1 MNSEL
6 NSIWLDWR
14 TKVPDGTPNPSNDY
28 HLVLLKE
35 LCHKKGIDKD
45 IVDNV
50 ILFLERKMGDIISSD
65 DDKFN
70 RLESKEIVLDDK
82 FYSWLE
88 ENLSDDDFVTEARI
102 YQSKYSSG
110 DAFQITSDAG
120 LSTFDGKPILN
131 YDEESGDFKDSGKT
145 LDASQLFIK
154 QSDTKDIKKPSVNY
168 VLVGKGGTQ
177 VTMKGGDNVVYV
189 LDAAESNLK
198 LFSKAKPANAINW
211 MDASLETAQ
220 GLGLYLSK
228 NYADLMYTAMTSKDA
243 SKLGKLQTQLV
254 AELPGA
260 LAKGNFASKGVSAI
274 KSKIGTASIDNWFRL
289 AVLAAGMRDFKHKD
303 LGTTIVHAKITDY
316 YDALLANSTVDTSG
330 AKKNT
335 ADMVLTNASSDDA
348 LISEIG
354 DKISPEVYR
363 HISYNPS
370 TGVCY
375 IHAGPTEDT
384 KKTGTKFIQ
393 MSMKASAGG
402 AQLGKI
408 SGLIRKHFHMKQNTE
423 YIIDFIGEGF
433 LSKAFDKV
441 KQVGKAVISKI
452 TDIASK
458 VFNIG
463 NKFLNQWKGKK
474 GRKSTINN
482 FYKKNKSFKG
492 AVKKAVNEGI
502 VNGEYQDGDLLLEKT
517 AGKLSFDE
525 KLKVLG
531 NDQTA
536 LDDAI
541 TLTQGMV
548 NVLVKSSAPAAIAV
562 KKESDL
568 KTKVSMNL
576 ESIYKLMSNYVTADL
591 LISMVKDGKKKAK
604 DVQTLLNDFAILEK
618 EMIFGRS
625 SLPIWKV
632 YGRDEKNTSATHIYY
647 GGSTE
652 FIKQET
658 ISAGNVKNKIILGT
672 GVTKGSGKNFY
683 TFTIWFIE
691 GIGADGSEY
700 TEFRVGTNKG
710 DAGFSWV
717 FEGTKSHV
725 TETHVKSKTT

>member
-1 MNSEL
+1 MSFNL
-6 NSIWLDWR
+6 NSLWLDWR
-14 TKVPDGTPNPSNDY
+14 AKVPDGTPNPSNAY

-35 LCHKKGIDKD
+35 LCLSKGIDTKTTD
-45 IVDNV
+45 SV
-50 ILFLERKMGDIISSD
+50 ILFLERKMGDIILSD

-70 RLESKEIVLDDK
+70 RLESKKIVLDDK

-88 ENLSDDDFVTEARI
+88 ENLSDDDFITEARVYKKTYI
-102 YQSKYSSG
+102 TG

-131 YDEESGDFKDSGKT
+131 YDEESGDFKDSGKKFN
-145 LDASQLFIK
+145 ASQLFKK
-154 QSDTKDIKKPSVNY
+154 QSETKDIEKPSVNY

-177 VTMKGGDNVVYV
+177 VTLKGDDGVTYV
-189 LDAAESNLK
+189 IDAAKSNWSK
-198 LFSKAKPANAINW
+198 FSKAKPVNAINW

-220 GLGLYLSK
+220 GLGLYLK
-228 NYADLMYTAMTSKDA
+228 KDYATPMLTAMKSENETKIA
-243 SKLGKLQTQLV
+243 KLQL
-254 AELPGA
+254 ELINDVRSSLG
-260 LAKGNFASKGVSAI
+260 KGNFASKGVSAI
-274 KSKIGTASIDNWFRL
+274 KSKLETASIDSWYRL
-289 AVLAAGMRDFKHKD
+289 AILAAGMIDFKHKD
-303 LGTTIVHAKITDY
+303 LGTTIVHAKIEDY
-316 YDALLANSTVDTSG
+316 YKALRANTTVDTSG
-330 AKKNT
+330 VKKNT
-335 ADMVLTNASSDDA
+335 GDMVLTNASSDDA

-354 DKISPEVYR
+354 DPISPDVYR
-363 HISYNPS
+363 HISYNKS
-370 TGVCY
+370 SGVCY
-375 IHAGPTEDT
+375 IHEGPNEDT
-384 KKTGTKFIQ
+384 KKTGTEFIQ
-393 MSMKASAGG
+393 MSMKAKSGG

-408 SGLIRKHFHMKQNTE
+408 SGLIRKYFHMKQNTE

-463 NKFLNQWKGKK
+463 NKFLNKWEGKK
-474 GRKSTINN
+474 GKKSTINN
-482 FYKKNKSFKG
+482 FFKKNKKFKG
-492 AVKKAVNEGI
+492 AVKKAVKEGI
-502 VNGEYQDGDLLLEKT
+502 VKGEYQGDNLLLEKT
-517 AGKLSFDE
+517 AGKLSFDD
-525 KLKVLG
+525 KLIVLG

-548 NVLVKSSAPAAIAV
+548 DSLVKTSAPAAIAV
-562 KKESDL
+562 AKETDL
-568 KTKVSMNL
+568 AKNVSMDL

-604 DVQTLLNDFAILEK
+604 DVQALLNDFAILEK

-652 FIKQET
+652 FIKQKT

-672 GVTKGSGKNFY
+672 GITKGGSKNFY

-725 TETHVKSKTT
+725 KETYVKSKTI